1 MIIILKVGDIIKNLK
16 NIKINKKEIIEWMV
30 FLVVLFVVW
39 SHVNVVVSDSM
50 YPLMKRGDLVVVENA
65 NWEFNPK
72 EVKVGD
78 IVIYNAHW
86 PDNQNKIHYILK
98 VDNKTLIIY
107 KGDKTKPVIHR
118 VIDKLE
124 LGGKEYIITKG
135 DNNPTYDP
143 ELTSI
148 NQIKQRAIT
157 INGNPIVIPYIGY
170 MSIYLREYLWIILP
184 LMIIYFIYDEIVKK
198 KNKDK
203 ELNEKN
209 KDKK

>member
-1 MIIILKVGDIIKNLK
+1 
-16 NIKINKKEIIEWMV
+16 MV
-30 FLVVLFVVW
+30 FLLVLFVVW

-72 EVKVGD
+72 DVKVGD
-78 IVIYNAHW
+78 IVVYNAHW
-86 PDNQNKIHYILK
+86 PDNQNKIYNILK

-118 VIDKLE
+118 IINKLE
-124 LGGKEYIITKG
+124 LSGKEYVITKG

-170 MSIYLREYLWIILP
+170 ISIYLREYLWIILP

-198 KNKDK
+198 KNKG
-203 ELNEKN
+203 
-209 KDKK
+209 KK